1 MPDRLDEIYDQLQ
14 AGRKPKTYMVEMD
27 MDGRL
32 VRYSDHALELTGYSK
47 AEMEELTVFD
57 LVTDLEL
64 LMESFE
70 KRPKAKQE
78 YDVTIITKSG
88 KRIPIKVNP
97 ELLMKDNEIDS
108 IKCHFKLR

>member
-1 MPDRLDEIYDQLQ
+1 MPDRLDDIYTSLKRGSQ
-14 AGRKPKTYMVEMD
+14 KYMVEID
-27 MDGRL
+27 MDGRII
-32 VRYSDHALELTGYSK
+32 GYSADALGLLGYTK

-78 YDVTIITKSG
+78 YDITIIAKSG
-88 KRIPIKVNP
+88 KKIPVKVNP
-97 ELLMKDNEIDS
+97 EVILKNKEIDT
-108 IKCHFKLR
+108 IKCHFRLKS